1 MDQPD
6 PAIIRNPIL
15 PGFNPDPSICRAGD
29 DYYIATSTFEWFGGV
44 QIHHSRD
51 LVHWRLH
58 SRALTRTGQLDMR
71 GNPRLCGIW
80 APCLTFYEG
89 VFYLVYTDVK
99 TMMLGPM
106 GDHPNYLVTT
116 TDPDQGWSQPTFLNA
131 SGFDPSLF
139 HDDDGRKWL
148 VNMLSDYRP
157 HKPGMNGIVLQ
168 EYDPEKQQLVGPA
181 TRIFGGTD
189 LGGTEGPHLYKR
201 DGWYYLL
208 TAEGGTSFGHA
219 VTLARSRKID
229 GPYEVMP
236 GNPVL
241 TARDNPRLPLQK
253 SGHADLVETQNGA
266 WYMVHLAS
274 RPLPSRGR
282 CVLGRETCIQRVD
295 WDGDGWL
302 RLAGGGREPRLEVP
316 APDLPAHPW
325 DDGYAIQPT
334 RPAPNAVGLA
344 GDDVFRGGTGG
355 VGVAK
360 GTDEGTGAA
369 DGASGTNDRATG
381 PARTG
386 VVAGGER
393 LWRDDFDSTELALP
407 WQTLREPLPESVLS
421 LVERPGYLRLR
432 GQGSLASFH
441 TQALVA
447 RRQQAFRYM
456 ATTALEFD
464 PRMYQHVAGLIAYYD
479 TTNYYYLYMS
489 HDEDLGRVLGI
500 LTARNGTHSFP
511 LAAPIAV
518 ERVGPIFLQVRV
530 DYDRGRF
537 YFSEDECNWRP
548 IGPEFD
554 AGTLSDDFPPNW
566 GFTGA
571 MIGICAQ
578 DLYGRRHPADF
589 DWFEYTER

>member
-1 MDQPD
+1 MPD
-6 PAIIRNPIL
+6 DRPVIRNPIL

-29 DYYIATSTFEWFGGV
+29 DYYIATSTFEWFPGV

-58 SRALTRTGQLDMR
+58 SRALTRTSQLDMR
-71 GNPRLCGIW
+71 GNPRLCGVW
-80 APCLTFYEG
+80 APCLTFHDG
-89 VFYLVYTDVK
+89 LFHLVYTDVK

-116 TDPDQGWSQPTFLNA
+116 RNIGEGWSEPTFLNA

-157 HKPGMNGIVLQ
+157 ENPGMNGIVLQ
-168 EYDPEKQQLVGPA
+168 EYDPVSTRLVGPT
-181 TRIFGGTD
+181 TRIFSGTE

-208 TAEGGTSFGHA
+208 TAEGGTSYGHA
-219 VTLARSRKID
+219 VTLARSREIT

-241 TARDNPRLPLQK
+241 TAREDPLLPLQK
-253 SGHADLVETQNGA
+253 SGHADLVETQRGD

-282 CVLGRETCIQRVD
+282 CVLGRETCIQKVE
-295 WDGDGWL
+295 WDADGWL
-302 RLAGGGREPRLEVP
+302 RLAGGGREPCLEVP
-316 APDLPAHPW
+316 APGLPAHAW
-325 DDGYAIQPT
+325 EDGYAIQPT
-334 RPAPNAVGLA
+334 RPAPNAVGA
-344 GDDVFRGGTGG
+344 DVP
-355 VGVAK
+355 
-360 GTDEGTGAA
+360 GAA
-369 DGASGTNDRATG
+369 RA
-381 PARTG
+381 ART
-386 VVAGGER
+386 
-393 LWRDDFDSTELALP
+393 WRDDFDAPDLGLA

-421 LVERPGYLRLR
+421 LTERHGFLRLR

-447 RRQQAFRYM
+447 RRQQAFCYT
-456 ATTALEFD
+456 ATTALDFAPE
-464 PRMYQHVAGLIAYYD
+464 RYQHVAGLIAYYD
-479 TTNYYYLYMS
+479 TTNYYYLYVS
-489 HDEDLGRVLGI
+489 HDERLGRVLGI
-500 LTARNGTHSFP
+500 LTAQNGRHSFP
-511 LAAPIAV
+511 LASPV
-518 ERVGPIFLQVRV
+518 RVGRDGPIELRVRV

-537 YFSEDECNWRP
+537 SYCGDGVDWEP

-554 AGTLSDDFPPNW
+554 ASTLSDDYPPNW

-571 MIGICAQ
+571 MVGVCCQ